1 MTRDEFL
8 RRLSA
13 ALESL
18 PDEEREAALEYY
30 EEYFADAGPEN
41 EQDVLEELGSPEE
54 AARQILAGSSV
65 RDIVPTPPPRRT
77 HWWWLLAGA
86 IGSPV
91 LFPLLIVAAVL
102 IPVFIVIAVVMLF
115 VFFVVVFALL
125 VSGAVGLASWVMTLG
140 GLLPG
145 MDAFIPDGVAGLGMV
160 LSSLGLGLMLLGP
173 CAWVISKGF
182 PRAKKR
188 LHALV
193 RDLRIMWKR
202 RKTGRKEK

>member
-8 RRLSA
+8 QRLSA
-13 ALESL
+13 ALGSL
-18 PDEEREAALEYY
+18 PEEEREAALEYY

-65 RDIVPTPPPRRT
+65 RDIVPAPPPRRT

-86 IGSPV
+86 LGSPV

-102 IPVFIVIAVVMLF
+102 IPVFVIVALVMLF
-115 VFFVVVFALL
+115 VFFIVVFALL
-125 VSGAVGLASWVMTLG
+125 VSGVVGLASWVMTLG
-140 GLLPG
+140 GVLPG
-145 MDAFIPDGVAGLGMV
+145 MDAVIPNGIAGLGTV

-173 CAWVISKGF
+173 CVWLVTKGI
-182 PRAKKR
+182 PLAGKR
-188 LHALV
+188 LRTFI
-193 RDLRIMWKR
+193 RDLRIAWKR